1 MTQETVK
8 AAYRRKLASNPDGEI
23 TVDTVEIYHP
33 LISKR
38 YRLVADQIDLVAKLE
53 DGVTDATF
61 EAANISVKGASN
73 NSDMTQSASVTIA
86 DPLNELDDELSRIP
100 LSNTDKVTI
109 TYRAYLLSDLSYP
122 ADGPIVY
129 EARDVTQGK
138 GTFTLSVGAPRLN
151 NRGTGLILTPALCP
165 LIRGVLA

>member
-23 TVDTVEIYHP
+23 TVDTIEIYHP

-38 YRLVADQIDLVAKLE
+38 YRLAADQIDLTANLE
-53 DGVTDATF
+53 DGITTATF
-61 EAANISVKGASN
+61 NAASISVKGAAN
-73 NSDMTQSASVTIA
+73 NSDMTQSASITIA
-86 DPLNELDDELSRIP
+86 DAMNELDDELSLIP
-100 LSNTDKVTI
+100 LQNDDKVTV

-129 EARDVTQGK
+129 EASDVTQGK
-138 GTFTLSVGAPRLN
+138 GTFTMAVGAPRLN
-151 NRGTGLILTPALCP
+151 NRGTGLILTPTLCP

>member
-8 AAYRRKLASNPDGEI
+8 SAYRRKLASNPDGEI
-23 TVDTVEIYHP
+23 TVDTIEIYHP

-38 YRLVADQIDLVAKLE
+38 YRLVADQVDLVAKLE
-53 DGVTDATF
+53 DGITNATF

-100 LSNTDKVTI
+100 L
-109 TYRAYLLSDLSYP
+109 
-122 ADGPIVY
+122 
-129 EARDVTQGK
+129 
-138 GTFTLSVGAPRLN
+138 
-151 NRGTGLILTPALCP
+151 
-165 LIRGVLA
+165 